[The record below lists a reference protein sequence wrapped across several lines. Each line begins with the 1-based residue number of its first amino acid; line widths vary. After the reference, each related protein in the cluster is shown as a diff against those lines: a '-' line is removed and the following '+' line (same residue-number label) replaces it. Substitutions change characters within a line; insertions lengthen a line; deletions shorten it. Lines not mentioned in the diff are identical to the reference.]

1 VLEAYQQ
8 ITDETGTLFILVP
21 LEEYNA
27 LTGNHPEDEEELT
40 EQAKADL
47 RASAQES
54 QNAQTVSAEE
64 LQKQLGLPK
73 HFPIQP

>member
-1 VLEAYQQ
+1 MLSAYEKVTNEAGQ
-8 ITDETGTLFILVP
+8 TFVAVP

-27 LTGNHPEDEEELT
+27 LTGNHLEDEEELT

-47 RASAQES
+47 RASALES

>member
-1 VLEAYQQ
+1 MLSAYEKVTNEAGQ
-8 ITDETGTLFILVP
+8 TFVAVP

-27 LTGNHPEDEEELT
+27 LIGNHPEDQEELT

-47 RASAQES
+47 RASALES

-64 LQKQLGLPK
+64 LQKELGLPK